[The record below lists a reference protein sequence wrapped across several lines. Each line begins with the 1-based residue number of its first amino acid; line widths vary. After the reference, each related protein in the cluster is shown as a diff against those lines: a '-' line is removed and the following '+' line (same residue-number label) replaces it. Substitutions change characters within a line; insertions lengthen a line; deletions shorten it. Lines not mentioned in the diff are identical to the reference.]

1 MRKLV
6 AENRHLPIENLR
18 LILRGNVLHDSRD
31 EDDIRL
37 NNGGT
42 CLFFSVRITI
52 HILLVPVIVA
62 VL

>member
-6 AENRHLPIENLR
+6 AGNRHLPIENLR

-31 EDDIRL
+31 EDDIWL
-37 NNGGT
+37 NNGGAR
-42 CLFFSVRITI
+42 LFFIISITI
-52 HILLVPVIVA
+52 HMLLVVA

>member
-42 CLFFSVRITI
+42 RLFIIISITI
-52 HILLVPVIVA
+52 HMLLVPVVVA